1 MRYLLDTNIC
11 VYFLKQNAKII
22 DKIASISSDN
32 LVTSC
37 FNLAELLFGAYNSEY
52 VDKNL
57 ERVRYIENTI
67 EILPFNRKAIDSFA
81 VIKADLKK
89 QGKLIDDFDIL
100 ISAVALSNDMIL
112 VTNNE
117 KHFERIP
124 NLKIENWLL

>member
-11 VYFLKQNAKII
+11 VYFLKQNAKIV
-22 DKIASISSDN
+22 DKIASVPAEDLAI
-32 LVTSC
+32 SC
-37 FNLAELLFGAYNSEY
+37 FNLTELLYGAYNSDF

-57 ERVRYIENTI
+57 ERVRFIENTI
-67 EILPFNRKAIDSFA
+67 EVMPFDRKAIENYA
-81 VIKADLKK
+81 VIKSELKK

-100 ISAVALSNDMIL
+100 IAAVALSNEMIL

-124 NLKIENWLL
+124 NLIIENWL

>member
-1 MRYLLDTNIC
+1 LAI
-11 VYFLKQNAKII
+11 
-22 DKIASISSDN
+22 
-32 LVTSC
+32 SC

-67 EILPFNRKAIDSFA
+67 EVLSFDRKAIDNFA
-81 VIKADLKK
+81 MIKADLKK

-100 ISAVALSNDMIL
+100 IAAVALSNDMIL

-117 KHFERIP
+117 KHFERIS

>member
-11 VYFLKQNAKII
+11 VYFLKQNTKIV
-22 DKIASISSDN
+22 DKIASVSADDLTI
-32 LVTSC
+32 SC

-67 EILPFNRKAIDSFA
+67 EVMPFDRKAIDNFA
-81 VIKADLKK
+81 MIKAELKK

-100 ISAVALSNDMIL
+100 IAAVALSNDMIL

-124 NLKIENWLL
+124 NLTIENWLL

>member
-11 VYFLKQNAKII
+11 VYFLKQNAKIV
-22 DKIASISSDN
+22 DKIASVPADDLAI
-32 LVTSC
+32 SC
-37 FNLAELLFGAYNSEY
+37 FNLTELLYGAYNSEH

-67 EILPFNRKAIDSFA
+67 EVMPFDRKAIENYA
-81 VIKADLKK
+81 AIKSTLKK

-100 ISAVALSNDMIL
+100 IAAVALSSEMIL

-124 NLKIENWLL
+124 DLIIENWL

>member
-1 MRYLLDTNIC
+1 MKYLLDTNIC
-11 VYFLKQNAKII
+11 VYFLKQNAKIV
-22 DKIASISSDN
+22 DKIASVPADDLAI
-32 LVTSC
+32 SC
-37 FNLAELLFGAYNSEY
+37 FNLTELLYGAYNSEH

-67 EILPFNRKAIDSFA
+67 EVMPFDRKAIENYA
-81 VIKADLKK
+81 AIKSTLKK

-100 ISAVALSNDMIL
+100 IAAVALSNEMIL

-124 NLKIENWLL
+124 DLIIENWL